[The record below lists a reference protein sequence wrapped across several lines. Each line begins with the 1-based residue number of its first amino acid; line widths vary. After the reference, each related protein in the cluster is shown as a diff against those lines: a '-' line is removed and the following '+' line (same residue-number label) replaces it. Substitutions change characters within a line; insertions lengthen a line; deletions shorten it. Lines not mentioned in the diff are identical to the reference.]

1 MSNGRIK
8 SVTYS
13 NMLLLTIDVENAL
26 RKVNLTI
33 EKFFFYFLRY
43 NVECSYAK
51 PYFIKFITVDK
62 ETGEKE
68 EHKWTMREM
77 CEFLRFVPL
86 YKMCNRIETEY
97 NAVDINDK
105 LFQLRDEN
113 TMVKL
118 KEMERKSYKY
128 ELKHGNV
135 IVSVEILKKIEE
147 MLQFYGVGY
156 SIHYERLG
164 GNGEGGSEGEGN
176 ERHDGADG
184 GDSDGDSDMQYPSHM
199 VVYEEYEGVKPSYN
213 VVISLDNRLH
223 VDKGFC
229 ISPEP
234 VEYSQF
240 MAVGVFKYFNN
251 SYVDIASE
259 EHIAVITSCDECEAP
274 MICDWMS
281 LKGTKCPY
289 CDMMKVV

>member
-1 MSNGRIK
+1 MSNRRIK

-97 NAVDINDK
+97 NTVDINDK

-118 KEMERKSYKY
+118 KEMERKSYEY

-156 SIHYERLG
+156 SIHYARM
-164 GNGEGGSEGEGN
+164 GGSEGACEGEGN

-184 GDSDGDSDMQYPSHM
+184 RDSDGDSDMQYPSHM

>member
-1 MSNGRIK
+1 MSNGKIK

-26 RKVNLTI
+26 RKVNLTV
-33 EKFFFYFLRY
+33 EKFFFHFLRY

-51 PYFIKFITVDK
+51 PYFIKFTTVDK
-62 ETGEKE
+62 ETGERE

-77 CEFLRFVPL
+77 CKFLRFVPL

-97 NAVDINDK
+97 NVVDINDK

-113 TMVKL
+113 STVKL
-118 KEMERKSYKY
+118 KEMEQESYEY

-147 MLQFYGVGY
+147 MLQYYGVGY
-156 SIHYERLG
+156 NIHYIRVG
-164 GNGEGGSEGEGN
+164 GAG
-176 ERHDGADG
+176 DGASERASNGVAESDRASET
-184 GDSDGDSDMQYPSHM
+184 DSDGDSDVQYPSYM
-199 VVYEEYEGVKPSYN
+199 VLYEEYEGVKPSYN
-213 VVISLDNRLH
+213 VAISLDNRLH

-240 MAVGVFKYFNN
+240 MGIGVFKYFDN
-251 SYVDIASE
+251 SYVEIASE

-281 LKGTKCPY
+281 LKGTR
-289 CDMMKVV
+289 

>member
-26 RKVNLTI
+26 KKVDLTI
-33 EKFFFYFLRY
+33 EKFFFHFLRY

-51 PYFIKFITVDK
+51 PYFIKFTTVDK

-77 CEFLRFVPL
+77 CEYLRFVPL

-105 LFQLRDEN
+105 LFPLRDEN
-113 TMVKL
+113 STAKL
-118 KEMERKSYKY
+118 KEMERESYEY

-147 MLQFYGVGY
+147 MLEYYGIGY
-156 SIHYERLG
+156 KIQYIRM
-164 GNGEGGSEGEGN
+164 GEGGNESEVEGE
-176 ERHDGADG
+176 RDGV
-184 GDSDGDSDMQYPSHM
+184 SESEGDSDMQYPSHM
-199 VVYEEYEGVKPSYN
+199 IVYDEYEGVKPSYN

-240 MAVGVFKYFNN
+240 MAVGVFKYFDNA
-251 SYVDIASE
+251 YVEIASE
-259 EHIAVITSCDECEAP
+259 EHIAVLTSCDECEAP

-281 LKGTKCPY
+281 LKGTRCPY
-289 CDMMKVV
+289 CDMMKVI